1 MVIRIPG
8 FLEYDDD
15 DLTPGKKKE
24 GGLHQ
29 NLYNGDGDLKGHA
42 RFIPGE
48 EQDPDP
54 VVVGQSR
61 NVHGKKRNVHDTK
74 QERRRVREQRRHRVQ
89 DEVADFL
96 AEIMRDAVKELVV
109 EATPHAKRL
118 WNEKA
123 LPVIE
128 ARRAEATEDAKLW
141 WREQALPTIGAR
153 LARNATRKAAAKQP
167 IVVEATI
174 VDSGQEPESGPIE
187 ERGDQ

>member
-29 NLYNGDGDLKGHA
+29 NLYNRDGDLKGHA

-48 EQDPDP
+48 GQDPDP
-54 VVVGQSR
+54 VVVDQS
-61 NVHGKKRNVHDTK
+61 RNVHDTK
-74 QERRRVREQRRHRVQ
+74 QERRRVRERRRHRVQ

-96 AEIMRDAVKELVV
+96 AEIMKDAVKDLVA

-123 LPVIE
+123 LPAIE

-141 WREQALPTIGAR
+141 WREQALPTIGTR
-153 LARNATRKAAAKQP
+153 LARNATRKASAKQP

-174 VDSGQEPESGPIE
+174 VDSGQEPEAGPVE